1 MWAAGQGH
9 AQTVKFLLSA
19 GADKSLKDNR
29 GKTAYDIAD
38 EAGHLDVKK
47 ALNGES

>member
-1 MWAAGQGH
+1 MEIRLH
-9 AQTVKFLLSA
+9 ALGVALLDA

-29 GKTAYDIAD
+29 GKTAFDIAD

-47 ALNGES
+47 VLSGES